1 MDAHRLE
8 VFDALR
14 TAAGVNVREF
24 HTQGIDDSLW
34 ITAIPPQPFNARDFA
49 NTLWAMVKISNDMP
63 DVFEAL
69 RMEAAQV
76 QNFNA
81 QEFANTLW
89 AMVKISNDM
98 PDVFEALRMEAAQ
111 QCSSSC
117 RATSAPAT
125 MCISSRC
132 STLSAQQLLRTCW
145 SSALKTSLTASG
157 LWPR

>member
-24 HTQGIDDSLW
+24 NTQGIDNSLW
-34 ITAIPPQPFNARDFA
+34 VTAIPPRPFNAQDFA

-132 STLSAQQLLRTCW
+132 STLSAQQLLRTCG